1 MQSGTR
7 RSAAEDIV
15 AEFVQ
20 LWSQGNLDT
29 AFTFMHDACEYSLHL
44 SDDLIAIGGVKT
56 GKATIEPALRQIREV
71 FEYLV
76 WRPIKI
82 SERDANVR
90 VQLEFLYRHIPSGEL
105 LGGNC
110 RFLIKVD
117 GGLITRVEEFHD
129 RAKVEAFLRLVGA
142 PADPAEAMTQGARA
156 QAARAQAG
164 TCADVE
170 TVSPQV
176 STPRAVTLA

>member
-1 MQSGTR
+1 MQPGTY
-7 RSAAEDIV
+7 RSVAENIV
-15 AEFVQ
+15 AGFVQ
-20 LWSQGNLDT
+20 LWSRGDLDT
-29 AFTFMHDACEYSLHL
+29 AFTLLHDDCEYSLHL
-44 SDDLIAIGGVKT
+44 SDDLIAIGGVKI

-82 SERDANVR
+82 SERDASVR

-142 PADPAEAMTQGARA
+142 PVDPAEAMA
-156 QAARAQAG
+156 QADNF
-164 TCADVE
+164 ADIE
-170 TVSPQV
+170 TVSPQA

>member
-1 MQSGTR
+1 VR
-7 RSAAEDIV
+7 
-15 AEFVQ
+15 F
-20 LWSQGNLDT
+20 
-29 AFTFMHDACEYSLHL
+29 
-44 SDDLIAIGGVKT
+44 
-56 GKATIEPALRQIREV
+56 

-142 PADPAEAMTQGARA
+142 QANPAEAMV
-156 QAARAQAG
+156 QAARAQADNFV
-164 TCADVE
+164 DVE